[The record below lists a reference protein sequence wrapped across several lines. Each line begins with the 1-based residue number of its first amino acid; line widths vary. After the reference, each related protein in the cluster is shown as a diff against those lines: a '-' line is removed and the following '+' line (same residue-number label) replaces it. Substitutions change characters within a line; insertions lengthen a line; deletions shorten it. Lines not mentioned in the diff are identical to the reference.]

1 MICLANIVSYMHFAS
16 IAIALVSMCDHTCE
30 SLAYDKSVASQIDNS
45 TSGYNLVGFFVQLEH
60 NNSHSFMDF
69 LEYTGEVG
77 SIGYTWLQ
85 VIEDEEY
92 LKNHLAN
99 SSSSSYIKSCTWKQI
114 RDCQRFKLNHTL
126 KAFIFSASFWACLL
140 FQLPSGI
147 IINKIG
153 GYWIFMLS
161 SLFIGLVNFI
171 LPWAANINEWLI
183 VLLRFIYGALSAAS
197 ATAEYKL
204 IDEWMMKCDKS
215 ISLALII
222 SSQTLGKII
231 ILSISGFIIQSFG
244 WSAIFYISS
253 FASLIVTLIIIF
265 FIRDKPSQ
273 VSWISQEELKQISLD
288 HETKV
293 QCTEDAETSTCSTI
307 KIPWLP
313 ILTNVPF
320 LSLVFFIF
328 TNSWLFTIYSNEL
341 PLFLDQ
347 VSGIHITANGMLN
360 AATNVTRIIA
370 LVTSGYLSE
379 RLITCNALTRLKS
392 RKLFSILLGFGQCL
406 CLLIIPYVSHDAHLL
421 AAVLLVATFASG
433 MASGCT
439 LPLHYELSSNYSV
452 VLLSLTDTIGN
463 LTGIIVPIFA
473 SVVQVLC
480 ESFVTLG
487 WNIIFTSSASMIAV
501 SNVIFLLFIDTQRQP
516 FDYI

>member
-1 MICLANIVSYMHFAS
+1 MHFAS
-16 IAIALVSMCDHTCE
+16 IAIALVFMCDHTCE
-30 SLAYDKSVASQIDNS
+30 SLAHDKSVSSQIDNI
-45 TSGYNLVGFFVQLEH
+45 TSYDNLHGFFVQVEH
-60 NNSHSFMDF
+60 NNSHNSIDF
-69 LEYTGEVG
+69 LEYTGEVA

-85 VIEDEEY
+85 VIEDEE
-92 LKNHLAN
+92 NHHEN
-99 SSSSSYIKSCTWKQI
+99 TPSSTYMKTCTWKQI

-126 KAFIFSASFWACLL
+126 KAFIFSASFWACLI

-147 IINKIG
+147 VINKIG

-161 SLFIGLVNFI
+161 TLLIGLVNFI

-183 VLLRFIYGALSAAS
+183 VVIRFIYGALSAAS

-244 WSAIFYISS
+244 WSAIFYLSS
-253 FASLIVTLIIIF
+253 FVSLIVTLMILF

-273 VSWISQEELKQISLD
+273 VTWMSQEELKQISLD
-288 HETKV
+288 HESKSQVTDDTQV
-293 QCTEDAETSTCSTI
+293 NTCSTI
-307 KIPWLP
+307 KIPWFL

-320 LSLVFFIF
+320 LSLIFFIF
-328 TNSWLFTIYSNEL
+328 TNSWIFTIYTNEL

-347 VSGIHITANGMLN
+347 VSGIHITTNGMVN
-360 AATNVTRIIA
+360 AATNVTRIIS

-379 RLITCNALTRLKS
+379 KLITCKILTRLKS

-406 CLLIIPYVSHDAHLL
+406 CLLVIPYVSHDAHLL
-421 AAVLLVATFASG
+421 AVVLLIATFASG

-473 SVVQVLC
+473 SVIQVLC
-480 ESFVTLG
+480 ESLVTLG
-487 WNIIFTSSASMIAV
+487 WNIIFTSSATMIAV
-501 SNVIFLLFIDTQRQP
+501 SNVIFLFFIQTERQP
-516 FDYI
+516 FDYV